1 MERTTFGMTFYIRRT
16 KLDKTGKAPVFLRI
30 TMNGLRADT
39 SIKYHISPQLWNTAK
54 GRALEN
60 NREGKKVNRMLKAI
74 GFNIMQV
81 RRQLESEGVAVSAQS
96 ILSRYLGKDAP
107 QRQLILL
114 RLRFSG
120 MKVFSGLR
128 RSFFG
133 PNTDKMIFIWMT
145 CRSS

>member
-1 MERTTFGMTFYIRRT
+1 
-16 KLDKTGKAPVFLRI
+16 
-30 TMNGLRADT
+30 MNGLRADT

-60 NREGKKVNRMLKAI
+60 NREGKKVNRMLEAV

-133 PNTDKMIFIWMT
+133 PNTNKMIFIWMT

>member
-1 MERTTFGMTFYIRRT
+1 MEKPTFGMTFYMRRT
-16 KLDKTGKAPVFLRI
+16 KLDKTGKAPVCLRI
-30 TMNGLRADT
+30 IMNGLRADT

-60 NREGKKVNRMLKAI
+60 NREGKKVNRMLEAV

-81 RRQLESEGVAVSAQS
+81 RRQLESEGVAVSVQS

-133 PNTDKMIFIWMT
+133 PNKDKMIFIWMT

>member
-1 MERTTFGMTFYIRRT
+1 
-16 KLDKTGKAPVFLRI
+16 
-30 TMNGLRADT
+30 MNGLRADT

-60 NREGKKVNRMLKAI
+60 NREGKSMLEAV

-107 QRQLILL
+107 QRQSILL

-145 CRSS
+145 CRNSWSKITSSI

>member
-1 MERTTFGMTFYIRRT
+1 MEKPTFGMTFYIRRT

-60 NREGKKVNRMLKAI
+60 NREGKSMLEAV

-107 QRQLILL
+107 QRQSILL

-128 RSFFG
+128 RRFFG

>member
-1 MERTTFGMTFYIRRT
+1 
-16 KLDKTGKAPVFLRI
+16 
-30 TMNGLRADT
+30 MNGLRADT

-60 NREGKKVNRMLKAI
+60 NREGKSMLEAV

-96 ILSRYLGKDAP
+96 MLSRYLGKDAP
-107 QRQLILL
+107 QRQSILL